1 MMASKK
7 MLLGEKSVRQ
17 LLQETLHANLEKIIF
32 NLQEFTV
39 TQKVESLHQ
48 YRVAIRMTRCVC
60 REFREFMEEK
70 RQTLLEKKLKV
81 LQKETNA
88 MRDID
93 VFLEA
98 LAGYEKEVSPESQR
112 AFETLKK
119 KLCDEKE
126 VLWKAFEAKYSQ
138 SEQEKVLM
146 WFSQLKNDEKLCV
159 AKSNEKLFNYSLQIL
174 QKRLKKIAKI
184 SQKLTLETPNDVFH
198 ALRLHYKKMRYTSDA
213 LGLATFSKSF
223 KPIQTAF
230 GAVQDKNTQIAHLKA
245 YQSSLGIC
253 LEEMIAL
260 LEEQVK
266 ADKQACI
273 EKSTAEKIETLQ
285 RKIEKIF
292 TCKAS

>member
-1 MMASKK
+1 MASKK
-7 MLLGEKSVRQ
+7 MLLGDKSVRQ

-60 REFREFMEEK
+60 REFSEFMEEK

-93 VFLEA
+93 VFLES
-98 LAGYEKEVSPESQR
+98 LAGYEKEVTPECQR
-112 AFETLKK
+112 AFETLKT
-119 KLCDEKE
+119 KLYDEKE
-126 VLWKAFEAKYSQ
+126 VLWQAFEAKYSPK
-138 SEQEKVLM
+138 EQEKVLM
-146 WFSQLKNDEKLCV
+146 WFAQLKNDEKLCV
-159 AKSNEKLFNYSLQIL
+159 AKSNEKLFKYSLEIL

-184 SQKLTLETPNDVFH
+184 SRKLTLETPNDVFH
-198 ALRLHYKKMRYTSDA
+198 SLRLQYKKMRYTSDA
-213 LGLATFSKSF
+213 LGLDTFSKSF

-230 GAVQDKNTQIAHLKA
+230 GMVQDKNTQIAHLKE
-245 YQSSLGIC
+245 YQSTLGIC

-266 ADKQACI
+266 ADKQMCI
-273 EKSTAEKIETLQ
+273 EKSTVQKIETLQ
-285 RKIEKIF
+285 KKIETIF
-292 TCKAS
+292 TCKAV